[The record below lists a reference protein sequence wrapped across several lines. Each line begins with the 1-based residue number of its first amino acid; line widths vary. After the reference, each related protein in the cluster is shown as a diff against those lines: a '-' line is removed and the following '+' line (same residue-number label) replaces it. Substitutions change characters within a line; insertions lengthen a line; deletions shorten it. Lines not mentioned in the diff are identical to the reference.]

1 MSIDWNWGI
10 FLQEAPFGNTTY
22 LGWLWSGFQVTVALS
37 ITAWIIAFLVG
48 SIFGIL
54 RTVPN
59 RFLSGLGTLY
69 VELFR
74 NVPLIV
80 QFFTWYLVVP
90 ELLPEDLGMWFK
102 AELDPNIQ
110 FFLSSMICL
119 GLFTAARV
127 CEQVRAAIQS
137 LPRGQKNAA
146 LAMGLT
152 LPQAYRYVLLPN
164 AYRVIVPPMTSEM
177 MNLVKN
183 SAIAST
189 IGLVDMAAQA
199 GKLLD
204 YSAHAWDTAVIVGIV
219 WGTILAVMRLSS
231 FAPIAWFAKAY
242 VNVFRSI
249 PLVMVLLWFY
259 LIVPG
264 FLQNV
269 LGLSPKTDIRLISA
283 MVAFSMFEAAYYS
296 EIIRAG
302 IQSISRGQSS
312 AALALGMTHWQSM
325 KLIILPQA
333 FRAMVPLLLTQGIV
347 LFQDTSL
354 VYVLSL
360 ADFFRT
366 ASTIGERDGTQV
378 EMILFAGAVYFV
390 ISLSASLLVSYL
402 KKRTV

>member
-1 MSIDWNWGI
+1 MYDFDWSSII
-10 FLQEAPFGNTTY
+10 PSMPY
-22 LGWLWSGFQVTVALS
+22 L
-37 ITAWIIAFLVG
+37 
-48 SIFGIL
+48 
-54 RTVPN
+54 
-59 RFLSGLGTLY
+59 
-69 VELFR
+69 
-74 NVPLIV
+74 
-80 QFFTWYLVVP
+80 
-90 ELLPEDLGMWFK
+90 
-102 AELDPNIQ
+102 
-110 FFLSSMICL
+110 
-119 GLFTAARV
+119 
-127 CEQVRAAIQS
+127 
-137 LPRGQKNAA
+137 
-146 LAMGLT
+146 LA
-152 LPQAYRYVLLPN
+152 
-164 AYRVIVPPMTSEM
+164 
-177 MNLVKN
+177 
-183 SAIAST
+183 
-189 IGLVDMAAQA
+189 GLVITL
-199 GKLLD
+199 KITV
-204 YSAHAWDTAVIVGIV
+204 TAIVVGIV
-219 WGTILAVMRLSS
+219 WGDDPGRD
-231 FAPIAWFAKAY
+231 APVELPAAGVVRQNRTLTF
-242 VNVFRSI
+242 FRSI

-283 MVAFSMFEAAYYS
+283 MIAFSMFEAAYYS

-325 KLIILPQA
+325 KLVILPQA

-390 ISLSASLLVSYL
+390 FSLSASLLVSWL